1 METKEAPWLT
11 HYRDLIRA
19 YFEDESEE
27 GCIARYAK
35 MEECFYILMNFLGV
49 PDNILKSIYQEEYA
63 NKYFARKE

>member
-1 METKEAPWLT
+1 MEQTKKVLS

-27 GCIARYAK
+27 GCIVKYAK
-35 MEECFYILMNFLGV
+35 MDECCYILMNFLGV